1 MQQCVSVLQTVSSV
15 QVIIHE
21 VFLKQKQA
29 DFITLVT
36 DIDAAI
42 MRTTYTIKGSSHF
55 GFILQQ
61 TVSTSSHNEQKNDT
75 TANAMARHDA
85 KCIFLSLM
93 HTCILVPSVL

>member
-1 MQQCVSVLQTVSSV
+1 MLP
-15 QVIIHE
+15 IIPHY
-21 VFLKQKQA
+21 
-29 DFITLVT
+29 D
-36 DIDAAI
+36 I

-85 KCIFLSLM
+85 KCIFFSLM
-93 HTCILVPSVL
+93 HTCNVMLFIFPTRQDVANSY